1 MTPVHET
8 LPDARVFH
16 ERLVVH
22 AIIQE
27 QKGTRFPTS
36 GYDSPLALKH
46 LFDSVSLVITVDEKV
61 GNELLVVMITIL
73 GT

>member
-22 AIIQE
+22 TVVE
-27 QKGTRFPTS
+27 KQKGARLPT
-36 GYDSPLALKH
+36 G
-46 LFDSVSLVITVDEKV
+46 
-61 GNELLVVMITIL
+61 
-73 GT
+73 